1 MRGKFVSGMLL
12 GAAAGMLLMPEID
25 RGTKR
30 KIKKTAKVMRSAAE
44 DAFDDVKGWMG

>member
-12 GAAAGMLLMPEID
+12 GAAAGMLLMPDMD

-30 KIKKTAKVMRSAAE
+30 RIKKTAKVVRNAAE
-44 DAFDDVKGWMG
+44 DAFDDVRGWVR